1 MASTCCQPITDN
13 CLYGS
18 IFESG
23 IQSSIPPV
31 PSDTPLLGF
40 TARFNLSTVD
50 KLALMDDCGL
60 QSPRAVGRSSS
71 SSCRAEPSEDA
82 EIFDSDDDGL
92 LFLSKI
98 LVRSKQVI
106 DLTLSDDDDGGG
118 NEEGV
123 IEVSWLRKS

>member
-1 MASTCCQPITDN
+1 MASMCCQPITDN

-31 PSDTPLLGF
+31 PSDTLSLGF

-60 QSPRAVGRSSS
+60 QSPRAVGQFFSSG
-71 SSCRAEPSEDA
+71 CRAEPSEDA
-82 EIFDSDDDGL
+82 EIFDSDDGGL
-92 LFLSKI
+92 FSLSKI
-98 LVRSKQVI
+98 LVRSK
-106 DLTLSDDDDGGG
+106 
-118 NEEGV
+118 
-123 IEVSWLRKS
+123 